1 MRLDVLNDAERELA
15 AESFLFRG
23 IPPEELNRRLSDD
36 RCVRAHISRGTV
48 IYDPQAFR
56 RCLGLL
62 LSGQVMVSKRE
73 LIVSILEQG
82 ELFGAAALFNSRDD
96 YVTTLTARSDCDIL
110 FFAQELIEEFLAGC
124 PAAALNYIACPVS
137 DLAKR
142 LHISRAS
149 LYRAFDALEEAGAAV
164 KRGRTIWIVNLKALE
179 RLL

>member
-82 ELFGAAALFNSRDD
+82 ELFGAAALLIPGIIMSRR
-96 YVTTLTARSDCDIL
+96 LRPGATATFS
-110 FFAQELIEEFLAGC
+110 FL
-124 PAAALNYIACPVS
+124 PRN
-137 DLAKR
+137 
-142 LHISRAS
+142 
-149 LYRAFDALEEAGAAV
+149 
-164 KRGRTIWIVNLKALE
+164 
-179 RLL
+179 